1 MAIATIA
8 QAIAQGQIAL
18 YLIGNDNAKGSLFG
32 KRLTAPGSMVSVAMI
47 TDALDWGNSGGAQ
60 TTKDLRS
67 MANYLIWLIGMYGQQ
82 AQAISQVQ
90 GGGAVVPGGSAYTYY
105 NLVDTI
111 GTQATTYSNSIL
123 VSAQQVATMTVN
135 SGPLQTIAGGDFTF
149 TASTGTITWNQEFL
163 VGDIIALSFL
173 RLI

>member
-1 MAIATIA
+1 MPNPTIA
-8 QAIAQGQIAL
+8 QTIAQGDIST
-18 YLIGNDNAKGSLFG
+18 YLIGNDNAKGALFG

-47 TDALDWGNSGGAQ
+47 TDALRWGSDGGGQ
-60 TTKDLRS
+60 TTQDLRA

-82 AQAISQVQ
+82 AQVISEAA
-90 GGGAVVPGGSAYTYY
+90 GGGAVVPGANVYTYY

-111 GTQATTYSNSIL
+111 VDAGTTYQNDIL
-123 VSAQQVATMTVN
+123 IGAEQLKTMTVN

-149 TASTGTITWNQEFL
+149 NATTGTITWVNPFFA
-163 VGDIIALSFL
+163 GDIIATAFL